1 MTVPGIQEKAIEAVV
16 IMNTAIINL
25 RMYPPT
31 NAMIMKT
38 IDRLHDTLRIIFN
51 EEDTL
56 LLAESERNLLIA
68 GEPLSQKNRQKPQ
81 VAIFLMLMINWGIK
95 SIGFKKNLNK
105 SELSLFLETMGKK
118 RDDVKK
124 GKGLDQLV
132 SEGRM
137 PNIEINQKIYVEM
150 GKDRE
155 IVAGLD
161 IKDED
166 IIKFIT
172 AEDPDTVLDPEKVK
186 EMAKDPEWVSRI
198 FKSGMHRLVDKDAPL
213 SNAVLSENMIHMLRA
228 LDKISDHGEKERL
241 SQLAA
246 KSIAD
251 MDADFIAAILTRN
264 MDDLL
269 ENRLYDQV
277 VYSIDHEKFEHIA
290 LKLHQML
297 DGQGIEGKGLKGEKI
312 EAAQQAYQ
320 HLMNTDKGVELQHQI
335 QERHAREK
343 EEKENK
349 IREIKEKA
357 YDFLNKLSGGPPD
370 EGVSGFLPEMIDTLH
385 SEGETETAE
394 FIVERLIGT
403 IQSDHADTR
412 TAAAGALAG
421 ILENFSL
428 ERQTVT
434 LNRHL
439 DALLQWLKNETAPT
453 DACRTI
459 CMQLNSL
466 AKSRIRDQR
475 FADSLAILETF
486 NFMISRK
493 TEKDDRIRSAAADA
507 LRETASTDIL
517 EILLKEFRSNQGGR
531 RNDAGRNLVMLA
543 DDSIKPLLDI
553 LQESPDSSERILI
566 LNLIPEMGPKVAQAV
581 LEKIEESA
589 PWYYLRNL
597 VRLMGRIGSDAHA
610 KILAPLLMYD
620 DLRVQ
625 REAFKSI
632 NTIGGAF
639 RGEILLK
646 ALSECDDALKVSI
659 ATSLGSLKYRDA
671 VKPLLELFK
680 SRTPASAEL
689 KADLQEKICLALGSI
704 GDREALPF
712 LTEVS
717 KQSGIFGFGSYHPK
731 VKAAASRAVGM
742 IKSKA

>member
-1 MTVPGIQEKAIEAVV
+1 
-16 IMNTAIINL
+16 
-25 RMYPPT
+25 
-31 NAMIMKT
+31 
-38 IDRLHDTLRIIFN
+38 
-51 EEDTL
+51 
-56 LLAESERNLLIA
+56 
-68 GEPLSQKNRQKPQ
+68 
-81 VAIFLMLMINWGIK
+81 
-95 SIGFKKNLNK
+95 
-105 SELSLFLETMGKK
+105 
-118 RDDVKK
+118 
-124 GKGLDQLV
+124 
-132 SEGRM
+132 
-137 PNIEINQKIYVEM
+137 
-150 GKDRE
+150 
-155 IVAGLD
+155 
-161 IKDED
+161 
-166 IIKFIT
+166 
-172 AEDPDTVLDPEKVK
+172 
-186 EMAKDPEWVSRI
+186 
-198 FKSGMHRLVDKDAPL
+198 
-213 SNAVLSENMIHMLRA
+213 
-228 LDKISDHGEKERL
+228 
-241 SQLAA
+241 
-246 KSIAD
+246 
-251 MDADFIAAILTRN
+251 
-264 MDDLL
+264 
-269 ENRLYDQV
+269 
-277 VYSIDHEKFEHIA
+277 
-290 LKLHQML
+290 
-297 DGQGIEGKGLKGEKI
+297 
-312 EAAQQAYQ
+312 
-320 HLMNTDKGVELQHQI
+320 
-335 QERHAREK
+335 
-343 EEKENK
+343 
-349 IREIKEKA
+349 
-357 YDFLNKLSGGPPD
+357 
-370 EGVSGFLPEMIDTLH
+370 MIDTLH

-394 FIVERLIGT
+394 FIVERLIGSL
-403 IQSDHADTR
+403 QSDHAEIR
-412 TAAAGALAG
+412 TAASEALAG
-421 ILENFSL
+421 ILENLSG
-428 ERQTVT
+428 ERQTGT
-434 LNRHL
+434 LTRYL
-439 DALLQWLKNETAPT
+439 DEFLQWLKNETVPT
-453 DACRTI
+453 DTCRTI

-475 FADSLAILETF
+475 FADSVAILETF
-486 NFMISRK
+486 QFTSSGK

-507 LRETASTDIL
+507 LREIASTDIL

-531 RNDAGRNLVMLA
+531 RNDAGRNLVLLA

-553 LQESPDSSERILI
+553 LQESQDSSERILI

-620 DLRVQ
+620 DPRVQ